1 MSLEKTVSCGNDILK
16 LLYHIYVKTVLSAN
30 GEVTTASMLVA
41 IGAAVA
47 VITGI
52 GAQVSESVLQ
62 QEKQQSLSQDSLRLK
77 KDIRSSLLLGCA
89 LAEATIFTVLS

>member
-1 MSLEKTVSCGNDILK
+1 
-16 LLYHIYVKTVLSAN
+16 
-30 GEVTTASMLVA
+30 MLVA

-52 GAQVSESVLQ
+52 GVSESVLQ

-77 KDIRSSLLLGCA
+77 RI
-89 LAEATIFTVLS
+89 